1 MGRVIGQF
9 RALQRYGL
17 SLLCF
22 RDPIAFVNA
31 FDIVFL
37 EESLFMGNKLYV
49 GNLPYSVRDEDLQQ
63 SFGQFGSV
71 TSAKVMMERDTGR
84 SKGFGFVEMGSD
96 AEAQAA
102 INGMNGQPLGGR
114 SVVVNEAR
122 PMEARPPRS
131 GGGFGGGGYG
141 GGGGGG
147 RSGGE
152 GGGGGG
158 YGGGGGGGGG
168 RSGGDGYGGGGGRSG
183 GGGDGGFRS
192 PYGGGGGRSGGGGGG
207 RSGGGGY

>member
-1 MGRVIGQF
+1 
-9 RALQRYGL
+9 
-17 SLLCF
+17 
-22 RDPIAFVNA
+22 
-31 FDIVFL
+31 
-37 EESLFMGNKLYV
+37 MGNKLYV
-49 GNLPYSVRDEDLQQ
+49 GNLPYTVRDEDLQQ

-122 PMEARPPRS
+122 PMEARPPRT
-131 GGGFGGGGYG
+131 GGF
-141 GGGGGG
+141 
-147 RSGGE
+147 

-158 YGGGGGGGGG
+158 YGGGGGGG
-168 RSGGDGYGGGGGRSG
+168 DRSG
-183 GGGDGGFRS
+183 GGGYG
-192 PYGGGGGRSGGGGGG
+192 GGGGGRSGGGGGG
-207 RSGGGGY
+207 YGGGGSDGGFRSPYGGGGSGGGRSGGGGGGRGGY